1 MSIGVYLITNK
12 INGDTYIG
20 QSKNIERRWM
30 EHKAPSTIQKD
41 TPLSNAM
48 RQYGISSFELAVLE
62 ICHEKELD
70 TLEKYYIKK
79 LKPTYNRNE
88 GGKGNCGH
96 TLSDEVRQRLREKG
110 REQWKRKSPEEKAR
124 IISEQLIG
132 VSKGHIVSEATRQK
146 LREAN
151 LGKKQSATT
160 IAKRSEKLK
169 VRLKGNTN
177 RKRAVIAV
185 NLSTLE
191 VEIFPMLLN
200 AARHI
205 STNPT
210 HLSHTLKKERPIIKG
225 WYITYLRS
233 VETNCDEC
241 SSVGLEMST
250 SSKCV
255 APHRGEEIVH
265 AHEMANRGISDKGFI
280 QLAIRSG
287 QFKTL
292 NVTDV
297 REGEV
302 KNCNLLTGE
311 IEFNMLPKRE
321 DLPIVGYASF
331 FRLTNGFEKTL
342 YITKGEMEQHANTY
356 SQTYASK
363 NEYTRKASKWTTDFD
378 AMARKTAIKLLL
390 SKYAPLS
397 IDMQTAVTAD
407 QAVIDARGVRYED
420 NAPQM
425 ADAEEVEA
433 TELLVDEETGEII
446 EEEPKPQKT
455 AKEKAEEAIAQA
467 TAQA

>member
-1 MSIGVYLITNK
+1 MQTYLEDVLADK
-12 INGDTYIG
+12 
-20 QSKNIERRWM
+20 
-30 EHKAPSTIQKD
+30 KA
-41 TPLSNAM
+41 
-48 RQYGISSFELAVLE
+48 SFVNNLTALVA
-62 ICHEKELD
+62 
-70 TLEKYYIKK
+70 
-79 LKPTYNRNE
+79 NN
-88 GGKGNCGH
+88 
-96 TLSDEVRQRLREKG
+96 
-110 REQWKRKSPEEKAR
+110 
-124 IISEQLIG
+124 
-132 VSKGHIVSEATRQK
+132 
-146 LREAN
+146 AN
-151 LGKKQSATT
+151 LQACDPITLMYAGIKATALDLPLDPNLGFAYVIPYKNNKTGKTEAQFQ
-160 IAKRSEKLK
+160 I
-169 VRLKGNTN
+169 G
-177 RKRAVIAV
+177 
-185 NLSTLE
+185 
-191 VEIFPMLLN
+191 
-200 AARHI
+200 
-205 STNPT
+205 
-210 HLSHTLKKERPIIKG
+210 
-225 WYITYLRS
+225 Y
-233 VETNCDEC
+233 
-241 SSVGLEMST
+241 
-250 SSKCV
+250 
-255 APHRGEEIVH
+255 
-265 AHEMANRGISDKGFI
+265 KGFI

-446 EEEPKPQKT
+446 EKAPTAPPKT